1 LEYIPLLLGTMEA
14 WVLKSTGSWY
24 EVMSEGKTFSCRLK
38 GKIRLE
44 GSRSTNPVS
53 VGDKVDVEKSGE
65 EYLITH
71 IHDRKNYFVRRSV
84 NLSKKRH
91 VIAANMDQACII
103 CSLVEPRTQNGF
115 IDRFLAT
122 AEAYDIPAV
131 VVFNKSDLYGEA
143 LHDEL
148 EYQTLMYRHIGYQVL
163 VVSALTGQGMDE
175 FAEMLRG
182 KITLI
187 SGNSGVGKSTL
198 INRIDPNLNLA
209 TKAVSESYKMGQH
222 TTTFTEMFPL
232 GLGGFIID
240 TPGIKSFGLVDMER
254 EEIGDYF
261 PEIFALK
268 GGCRYNNCLH
278 LNEPGCA
285 VLQALENDEIAP
297 TRYKSYYNII
307 NGLEDEENN

>member
-1 LEYIPLLLGTMEA
+1 MEA

-24 EVMSEGKTFSCRLK
+24 EVLSEGKVFACRLK

-53 VGDKVDVEKSGE
+53 VGDRVDVEKSGE
-65 EYLITH
+65 EYLITG

-103 CSLVEPRTQNGF
+103 CSLVDPPTQNGF

-131 VVFNKSDLYGEA
+131 VVFNKSDLYGPD
-143 LHDEL
+143 LQDEL
-148 EYQTLMYRHIGYQVL
+148 EYQTLMYRSIGYRVL
-163 VVSALTGQGMDE
+163 VVSAITGQGMEE
-175 FAEMLRG
+175 FQEMLHD

-198 INRIDPNLNLA
+198 INRIDPTLNLK
-209 TKAVSESYKMGQH
+209 TQEVSESYKMGQH

-232 GLGGFIID
+232 STGGFIID
-240 TPGIKSFGLVDMER
+240 TPGIKSFGLVDMEQ

-268 GGCRYNNCLH
+268 SHCRYSNCLH
-278 LNEPGCA
+278 VNEPGCA
-285 VLQALENDEIAP
+285 VLKALENNELAP
-297 TRYKSYYNII
+297 TRYKSYFNII